1 MNLIMRFY
9 ELDGGRILI
18 DGQDIAELTRARR
31 PRAHR
36 HGAAGSVAVR
46 RHHPREHPLRTPES
60 ATDDEIVAA
69 AKATYVD
76 RFVHSLP
83 DGYDTVLDEEA
94 SNVSAGEK
102 QLITIARAFVAQPR
116 VLILDE
122 ATSSVDTR
130 TELLLQHAMAALR
143 QGRTS
148 FVIAHRLSTI
158 RDADLILVMEHGDI
172 VEQGTH
178 DELIAAKGAY
188 FRLYNSQFE
197 QAPTT
202 SRRSSRRRARR
213 ATDEP
218 HASAGHRGESRRR
231 RTRRWPEPTYCG
243 RRGPVEAIGR
253 PPTRGDEAPLP
264 RRRRR
269 GACVR
274 RTVASKGRD
283 DPCPIPLAP
292 TWRLWLLWGVGV
304 AAYIV
309 SVTNR
314 SSLSAVG
321 VDAALRFDADAST
334 LSMFAVIQLAVYG
347 AMQIP
352 VGLLLDRFGARPII
366 TIGMALMAVGQLAL
380 AFAPDVAWA
389 IAARMLLGAGD
400 AAVFPSVL
408 RVIAVWFPER
418 QAPFLVQLTGL
429 VGQSGQII
437 AVLPLAALLHA
448 TSWTIAFGSLAGLGA
463 LFTVLTF
470 AVIRNRPPGRTAD
483 VSVDTQTGAMHV
495 VRSSADLRQG
505 FRESWGHPGTRLAFW
520 SHFTT
525 PFSGTAFVLLWG
537 FPFLTVGE
545 GLTPAMASLL
555 FTVYVVFG
563 VLVGPVIGALSSRHP
578 GRRSRLLVLPVI
590 GIQAAAWLA
599 VILWPVPRRCGCCS
613 CSRSR

>member
-1 MNLIMRFY
+1 M
-9 ELDGGRILI
+9 
-18 DGQDIAELTRARR
+18 T
-31 PRAHR
+31 
-36 HGAAGSVAVR
+36 
-46 RHHPREHPLRTPES
+46 TP
-60 ATDDEIVAA
+60 A
-69 AKATYVD
+69 
-76 RFVHSLP
+76 
-83 DGYDTVLDEEA
+83 
-94 SNVSAGEK
+94 
-102 QLITIARAFVAQPR
+102 
-116 VLILDE
+116 
-122 ATSSVDTR
+122 
-130 TELLLQHAMAALR
+130 
-143 QGRTS
+143 
-148 FVIAHRLSTI
+148 
-158 RDADLILVMEHGDI
+158 
-172 VEQGTH
+172 
-178 DELIAAKGAY
+178 
-188 FRLYNSQFE
+188 
-197 QAPTT
+197 
-202 SRRSSRRRARR
+202 
-213 ATDEP
+213 
-218 HASAGHRGESRRR
+218 
-231 RTRRWPEPTYCG
+231 
-243 RRGPVEAIGR
+243 
-253 PPTRGDEAPLP
+253 
-264 RRRRR
+264 
-269 GACVR
+269 
-274 RTVASKGRD
+274 
-283 DPCPIPLAP
+283 PIPLAP

-321 VDAALRFDADAST
+321 VDAAVRFDADAST

-418 QAPFLVQLTGL
+418 QAPFMVQLTGL

-483 VSVDTQTGAMHV
+483 VSVDTRTGAMHV

-578 GRRSRLLVLPVI
+578 YRRSRLLVLPVI
-590 GIQAAAWLA
+590 GIQATAWLA
-599 VILWPVPRRCGCCS
+599 VILWPGSAPLWLLFALAFAMSTGGPGSMIGFDHARTFNPSHRLSTATGITNVGGFLAALLAILLIGIAMDAQGAGTPDTYTLEAFRLAFLTQMPLWLIGSLFIVIERKRTRIHIGLDEPRTRRRDRGG
-613 CSRSR
+613 RAIA